1 MPGTNYTT
9 NLRLANPSLNDTGW
23 GTTVS
28 SGMIDLTDQAIAGL
42 ATADVTSSDVTLTIV
57 DGSAGTNSARNMFLN
72 ITGTPGVAR
81 DVIVPTN
88 RKLYFVTNNCGQ
100 IATVKVSGQPGV
112 AVPAGASMTLRI
124 NAAGTDVAPTFTY
137 AASMSLGTALPATSG
152 GTGQSSFAIGDL
164 LYASSTTAI
173 SKLTVGATNA
183 VLTVAAGI
191 PTWTPTL
198 SAVSGGTGQ
207 SSFAVGDLLYASSTT
222 AISKLTV
229 GATNAVLTVA
239 AGIPSWT
246 ATLPV
251 ASGGTGAATLAAN
264 NVLLGNGTSAV
275 QTVAPGASGNVLTSN
290 GTIWQSTAPAAGYI
304 GPNAQFFT
312 ANGTFTIPTGITRLI
327 VTVVGAGGG
336 AGAGYGGGGAGG
348 VAIKVLSSLTPGNT
362 LSVTVGAG
370 GAGTGG
376 NSSVASGTQTIT
388 TITGNGGSAG
398 GANVITG
405 GGGGAGEGGAGGS
418 ASNGDANFT
427 GQKGGVGLS
436 GTFGCGTYV
445 IYGDGGAGP
454 FGQSGGN
461 GNQNGRG
468 GVVLFQW

>member
-9 NLRLANPSLNDTGW
+9 NLRLSNPSLNDTGW

-42 ATADVTSSDVTLTIV
+42 ATADVTSGNVTLTIV

-124 NAAGTDVAPTFTY
+124 NAAGTDVAPAFTY
-137 AASMSLGTALPATSG
+137 AASMSLGTALPAT
-152 GTGQSSFAIGDL
+152 
-164 LYASSTTAI
+164 
-173 SKLTVGATNA
+173 
-183 VLTVAAGI
+183 
-191 PTWTPTL
+191 
-198 SAVSGGTGQ
+198 SGGTGQ

-229 GATNAVLTVA
+229 GATDAVLTVA
-239 AGIPSWT
+239 AGIPSWV

-275 QTVAPGASGNVLTSN
+275 QTVAPGTAGNVLTSN
-290 GTIWQSTAPAAGYI
+290 GTTWQSTAPAAGYV
-304 GPNAQFFT
+304 GPTTQVFSS
-312 ANGTFTIPTGITRLI
+312 NGTFTIPSGITKVKVTLVGGGGGTAGAPTNGEI
-327 VTVVGAGGG
+327 LSGGGGATAIKWLTSLTSGNTISVTVGSGGTASGSSGVAGGAGGNSSIASGTQSITTVTANGGAGGG
-336 AGAGYGGGGAGG
+336 ISGVGSPGSGGTATNGDLNMSGSSGTALPGASGGFSIFSTPVYDH
-348 VAIKVLSSLTPGNT
+348 VA
-362 LSVTVGAG
+362 
-370 GAGTGG
+370 G
-376 NSSVASGTQTIT
+376 NSI
-388 TITGNGGSAG
+388 
-398 GANVITG
+398 G
-405 GGGGAGEGGAGGS
+405 GGGGGRQGGAG
-418 ASNGDANFT
+418 ASSS
-427 GQKGGVGLS
+427 GVA
-436 GTFGCGTYV
+436 
-445 IYGDGGAGP
+445 GAAGI
-454 FGQSGGN
+454 
-461 GNQNGRG
+461 
-468 GVVLFQW
+468 VVFEW

>member
-1 MPGTNYTT
+1 MPSSYTT
-9 NLRLANPSLNDTGW
+9 LLKFELPVQGELSGTW
-23 GTTVS
+23 GNVVNTAITTPVS
-28 SGMIDLTDQAIAGL
+28 EAIAGTTSITVG
-42 ATADVTSSDVTLTIV
+42 ATDYTLTNG
-57 DGSAGTNSARNMFLN
+57 DGASANEARKMFITATGSPGAARNVICPSTSKLYVFTNSTSGGFAMTLKTSAGT
-72 ITGTPGVAR
+72 GV
-81 DVIVPTN
+81 
-88 RKLYFVTNNCGQ
+88 
-100 IATVKVSGQPGV
+100 S
-112 AVPAGASMTLRI
+112 VPAGQSRLLYCNGTNVVEAVNSFASL
-124 NAAGTDVAPTFTY
+124 
-137 AASMSLGTALPATSG
+137 SLVTALGATSG
-152 GTGQSSFAIGDL
+152 GTGQ
-164 LYASSTTAI
+164 ASY
-173 SKLTVGATNA
+173 
-183 VLTVAAGI
+183 
-191 PTWTPTL
+191 
-198 SAVSGGTGQ
+198 
-207 SSFAVGDLLYASSTT
+207 AVGDLLYASSTT
-222 AISKLTV
+222 ALSKLTV
-229 GATNAVLTVA
+229 GAANAVLTVA

>member
-1 MPGTNYTT
+1 MPSSYTSLLRFELPVQGELSGTWGNVVNTAITT
-9 NLRLANPSLNDTGW
+9 P
-23 GTTVS
+23 VS
-28 SGMIDLTDQAIAGL
+28 EAIAGTTSISVG
-42 ATADVTSSDVTLTIV
+42 ATDYTLTNGDGASANEARKMFITATGSPGATRSV
-57 DGSAGTNSARNMFLN
+57 ICPSASKLYVFFNNTSDGSALIFRTSGSGVTVPSGQRRLLYCDGTN
-72 ITGTPGVAR
+72 V
-81 DVIVPTN
+81 VE
-88 RKLYFVTNNCGQ
+88 
-100 IATVKVSGQPGV
+100 
-112 AVPAGASMTLRI
+112 AVNGFGSLT
-124 NAAGTDVAPTFTY
+124 
-137 AASMSLGTALPATSG
+137 LGTALAATSG
-152 GTGQSSFAIGDL
+152 GTGQ
-164 LYASSTTAI
+164 ASY
-173 SKLTVGATNA
+173 
-183 VLTVAAGI
+183 
-191 PTWTPTL
+191 
-198 SAVSGGTGQ
+198 
-207 SSFAVGDLLYASSTT
+207 AVGDLLYASSTT
-222 AISKLTV
+222 ALSKLTV

>member
-42 ATADVTSSDVTLTIV
+42 ATADVTLGDVTLTIV

-152 GTGQSSFAIGDL
+152 GTGQIV
-164 LYASSTTAI
+164 Y
-173 SKLTVGATNA
+173 
-183 VLTVAAGI
+183 
-191 PTWTPTL
+191 
-198 SAVSGGTGQ
+198 
-207 SSFAVGDLLYASSTT
+207 AVGDLLYASTTT

-239 AGIPSWT
+239 AGIPSWA

-275 QTVAPGASGNVLTSN
+275 QTVAPGTAGNVLTSN
-290 GTIWQSTAPAAGYI
+290 GTTWQSTAPAAGYI

-398 GANVITG
+398 GANLITG